1 MRIEH
6 MAKYDLF
13 IGNKNYSSWSLR
25 PWVLMTERAIA
36 FNERLER
43 FSGDNWKAFRNF
55 SPTGQVPVLHDGD
68 TVVWETPGITEYLAE
83 RHDGVWPADAVA
95 RVWARCAAAEMH
107 AGFNTLRDRC
117 TMNIGVRIRV
127 DDMSDRLHRDIDR
140 LSELWSE
147 GLSRFGGPFLAGPT
161 FTAADAFFAPVAFRI
176 QTYGL
181 VLDDAPAA
189 YAARLL
195 NRPSMQAWEAAALA
209 ETFRDP
215 AHEAELKQMG
225 TLLEDRRA

>member
-1 MRIEH
+1 
-6 MAKYDLF
+6 
-13 IGNKNYSSWSLR
+13 
-25 PWVLMTERAIA
+25 
-36 FNERLER
+36 
-43 FSGDNWKAFRNF
+43 
-55 SPTGQVPVLHDGD
+55 
-68 TVVWETPGITEYLAE
+68 
-83 RHDGVWPADAVA
+83 
-95 RVWARCAAAEMH
+95 MH

-127 DDMSDRLHRDIDR
+127 DDMSDRLRHDIDR

-147 GLSRFGGPFLAGPT
+147 GLSRFGGPFLAGPA

-189 YAARLL
+189 YASRLL

>member
-1 MRIEH
+1 

-36 FNERLER
+36 FNERLEC
-43 FSGDNWKAFRNF
+43 FSGDNWKAFRAF
-55 SPTGQVPVLHDGD
+55 SPTGQVPALHDGD
-68 TVVWETPGITEYLAE
+68 TVVWETPAITEYLAE
-83 RHDGVWPADAVA
+83 RHDGVWPADAAA
-95 RVWARCAAAEMH
+95 RAWARCAAAEMH
-107 AGFNTLRDRC
+107 AGFGTLRDRC
-117 TMNIGVRIRV
+117 TMNVGVRVRI
-127 DDMSDRLHRDIDR
+127 DDMSDRLRRDIDR

-147 GLSRFGGPFLAGPT
+147 GLSRFGGPFLAGSA

-189 YAARLL
+189 YASRLL

-215 AHEAELKQMG
+215 AHENELKDMG

>member
-1 MRIEH
+1 

-36 FNERLER
+36 FNERLEH
-43 FSGDNWKAFRNF
+43 FGGDNWKTFRAF
-55 SPTGQVPVLHDGD
+55 SPTGRVPVLHDGD
-68 TVVWETPGITEYLAE
+68 TVVWETPAIMEYLAE
-83 RHDGVWPADAVA
+83 RHDGVWPADAAA
-95 RVWARCAAAEMH
+95 RAWARCAASEMH

-117 TMNIGVRIRV
+117 TMNIGVRIRI
-127 DDMSDRLHRDIDR
+127 DDMSDRLRRDIDR
-140 LSELWSE
+140 VSELWSE
-147 GLSRFGGPFLAGPT
+147 GLSRFGGPFLAGAA
-161 FTAADAFFAPVAFRI
+161 FTAVDAFFAPVAFRI